1 MTKVFTAAVAL
12 LARREHGALE
22 LAEKLIKKNYADD
35 EVQAAIKTCQDLDLQ
50 SDQRYVE
57 MMLRV
62 RVQQGYGP
70 ERIRRELQLKKIDRE
85 LYEHVLE
92 MNAVDWLV
100 CAKQVLHK
108 KYKSNHSQS
117 WLIQQKQK
125 QFLLY
130 RGFTMHTIAQ
140 VFSGHHSDDVNCED
154 GEYTDPNNEIA

>member
-1 MTKVFTAAVAL
+1 MTKVFSAAVAL

-35 EVQAAIKTCQDLDLQ
+35 EVQIAIKTCQDLDLQ

-62 RVQQGYGP
+62 RIQQGYGP

-85 LYEHVLE
+85 LYEHLLE
-92 MNAVDWLV
+92 MNAVDWLI
-100 CAKQVLHK
+100 CAKQVLRK
-108 KYKSNHSQS
+108 KYKSSHPQS

-130 RGFTMHTIAQ
+130 RGFAMYTIAQ
-140 VFSGHHSDDVNCED
+140 VFS
-154 GEYTDPNNEIA
+154 DPNNEIA